1 MITIDCT
8 SYPVWSKFIDNKD
21 EWIGGILRE
30 DNHSTVIR
38 DISLTKESNAIVFR
52 VTGGTFSCAFNIAYG
67 GAVPSNNFDSISFS
81 AYTLS
86 FSISKK
92 KFPVRQIDTHKK
104 GS

>member
-1 MITIDCT
+1 MIIIDGI
-8 SYPVWSKFIDNKD
+8 SYPLWSQFVEKKD

-67 GAVPSNNFDSISFS
+67 GAVPSNNNDSISFS
-81 AYTLS
+81 AYSLS

-92 KFPVRQIDTHKK
+92 KYGLRR
-104 GS
+104 